1 MAWAR
6 VMAVPMTMERTTRAV
21 TAPILTRAPAKM
33 GGMVAVQVRRV
44 VVVAQPVVDQVQDRA
59 ARWNGQ
65 MAEDLPFMAQRFSF
79 AIDQATH

>member
-6 VMAVPMTMERTTRAV
+6 VTAEPMTMKRTTREETV
-21 TAPILTRAPAKM
+21 PILTRALAVT

-44 VVVAQPVVDQVQDRA
+44 EAMAQPVVDQVQDRA
-59 ARWNGQ
+59 ARWEWP
-65 MAEDLPFMAQRFSF
+65 MAVDLPFMARRFSF